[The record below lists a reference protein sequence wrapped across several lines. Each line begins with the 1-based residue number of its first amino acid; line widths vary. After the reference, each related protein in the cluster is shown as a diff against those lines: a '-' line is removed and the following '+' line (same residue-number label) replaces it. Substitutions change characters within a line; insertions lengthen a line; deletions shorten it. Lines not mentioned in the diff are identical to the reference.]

1 MEDYPQSNAEDPSAL
16 KTLLALLANED
27 AKVQDDVRHAY
38 YFLCKG
44 DPNSVSFQLS
54 IWLAALHRAYG
65 RVAVKSSSVNGNNG
79 QAQVLESLA
88 SVPKSVAQALEP
100 IIHEQTQELRKE
112 LTPEKKGEGTR
123 FQKALAFVADRRLI
137 AVACL
142 AAGALPFLLLYV
154 AAERERAVD
163 ATSRIVAIM
172 NRLPD
177 SVRLNMTGNI
187 QFSPAADGKPAKA
200 VLNFGEKLRP
210 VTAEVTRAKEV
221 SVLFAP

>member
-1 MEDYPQSNAEDPSAL
+1 MPTTSC
-16 KTLLALLANED
+16 
-27 AKVQDDVRHAY
+27 AKGSD
-38 YFLCKG
+38 CTSSK
-44 DPNSVSFQLS
+44 LS

-79 QAQVLESLA
+79 QAQSLESLA
-88 SVPKSVAQALEP
+88 SVKSVAQALEP
-100 IIHEQTQELRKE
+100 IIHEQTRTAERANAR
-112 LTPEKKGEGTR
+112 KKGRG
-123 FQKALAFVADRRLI
+123 D
-137 AVACL
+137 AVPKGPGVCSRPPAYSCRMF
-142 AAGALPFLLLYV
+142 GCSRLPFLLLYV

-200 VLNFGEKLRP
+200 GPELRRETEACDRGSNTSP
-210 VTAEVTRAKEV
+210 KRCQ
-221 SVLFAP
+221 SFSLHDHQPFIGFR